1 MVLVRSKK
9 QVSKE
14 NNFKKKRTEHVKALR
29 KLGAARENVEGKL
42 SKRNVVDDYSSFASQ
57 VYAPQTR
64 VGVFLDRGSELYNV
78 KNRYLNT
85 YEGKNL

>member
-1 MVLVRSKK
+1 MVY
-9 QVSKE
+9 
-14 NNFKKKRTEHVKALR
+14 
-29 KLGAARENVEGKL
+29 LGL
-42 SKRNVVDDYSSFASQ
+42 TLYSTQ

-85 YEGKNL
+85 YEGMSSRDDYLAFLMNVPFGL

>member
-1 MVLVRSKK
+1 MV
-9 QVSKE
+9 
-14 NNFKKKRTEHVKALR
+14 
-29 KLGAARENVEGKL
+29 KLFLTMVFLGLTLYPA
-42 SKRNVVDDYSSFASQ
+42 Q

-85 YEGKNL
+85 YEGMSSRDGSLEF